1 MAVRTS
7 WVPIERFTFPAMRQ
21 PFVRRM
27 CHAWTTLTLLLA
39 AAAQAQTYRTG
50 SPEDNLPP
58 HITRLT
64 GFGERAVWSPDG
76 KRVAFMSKS
85 FGDAFEIDLATRMT
99 RLLTGHFRHAG
110 FLRVHYLP
118 NGDYFLIGA
127 RTFTDIRTTRDRDQ
141 EMWIMKAG
149 ARSAPIALSHK
160 ISEGV
165 AISRTRMRIA
175 WANTRGQY
183 PDSLAEG
190 ESVIYMAD
198 VVYDSAGAPA
208 LANRRELLRAKR
220 PACTLEAQDFRR
232 DDTELVYVCYRV
244 RDKADVFGLDL
255 ATGKTTTYLAL
266 EPEYNEVEGV
276 EPGGAWALVESSR
289 EQGADRQDSRH
300 IDLWKLTLVPNSTRF
315 ERMTRWGDWDGYK
328 ASNPTVSPDG
338 RWFAFQ
344 SARSVDP
351 AGVGYGIFLYKLK

>member
-1 MAVRTS
+1 MKRTDIIIAVAIVALCATM
-7 WVPIERFTFPAMRQ
+7 VPQRVT
-21 PFVRRM
+21 
-27 CHAWTTLTLLLA
+27 
-39 AAAQAQTYRTG
+39 AQAARTG

-58 HITRLT
+58 NITRLT

-76 KRVAFMSKS
+76 KRIAFMSKS

-141 EMWIMKAG
+141 EMWIMKASP
-149 ARSAPIALSHK
+149 RSAPIPLGHR

-165 AISRTRMRIA
+165 AISRKRMRIA

-198 VVYDSAGAPA
+198 VVYDSAGTPK
-208 LANRRELLRAKR
+208 LANVKELIRAKR

-232 DDTELVYVCYRV
+232 DDTELVYVCYRE

-255 ATGKTTTYLAL
+255 ATGKSTTYLAV
-266 EPEYNEVEGV
+266 EGEYNEVEGV

-300 IDLWKLTLVPNSTRF
+300 IDLWKLTLVPNSTQYV
-315 ERMTRWGDWDGYK
+315 RMTRWGDWDGYK

-338 RWFAFQ
+338 NWFAFQ

-351 AGVGYGIFLYKLK
+351 AGVGYGIFLYRLR